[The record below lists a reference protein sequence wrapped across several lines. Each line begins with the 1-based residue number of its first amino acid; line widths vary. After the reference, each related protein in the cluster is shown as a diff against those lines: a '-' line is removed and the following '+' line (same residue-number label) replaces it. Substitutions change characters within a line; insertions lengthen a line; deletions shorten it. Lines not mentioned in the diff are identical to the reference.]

1 MPNPQKPEDRFNY
14 RYTVLTDA
22 ADAIENELK
31 GKYPYK
37 AKRLFARY
45 FKGKKF
51 EDNMEEA
58 RKLGQR
64 TITARHHSLLQR
76 IKKMERQIFK
86 SDAKQQ
92 EADRDKI
99 P

>member
-37 AKRLFARY
+37 AKRLFVRY
-45 FKGKKF
+45 FKGKKLKMTWRRR
-51 EDNMEEA
+51 E
-58 RKLGQR
+58 
-64 TITARHHSLLQR
+64 SLVKEL
-76 IKKMERQIFK
+76 
-86 SDAKQQ
+86 
-92 EADRDKI
+92 
-99 P
+99 